1 MSRPLRL
8 ENVGV
13 ITFDCYG
20 TLIDWEGGAQQTLR
34 GLLEKNPALLPAGVP
49 LEEVLDNF
57 FQAWERAQ
65 WDRIHRDYARYRDI
79 ARESVVEVAAVH
91 GLPLGVSEG
100 AAFADAIATWK
111 PFPDT
116 VAALRKLRQAGLRL
130 GIISNIDDDILQ
142 ATIKQLG
149 VEFDLLMTAQQ
160 ARAYKPSAVPFQ
172 RALERLG
179 LPPAEIAHAA
189 FGFEYD
195 IGPAAQLGLRTILV
209 RRSRVE
215 FPPQPVP
222 DLVVAHLAE
231 LASLFD

>member
-1 MSRPLRL
+1 MPRPVRL
-8 ENVGV
+8 QNVQA

-20 TLIDWEGGAQQTLR
+20 TLVDWEGGAQQTLR
-34 GLLEKNPALLPAGVP
+34 RLLEKNAGLLPAGVP
-49 LEEVLDNF
+49 FEEVLDNF

-79 ARESVVEVAAVH
+79 AREAVVEVAAVH

-100 AAFADAIATWK
+100 TVFADAIATWK

-116 VAALRKLRQAGLRL
+116 VAALRKLKQAGLRL
-130 GIISNIDDDILQ
+130 GILSNIDDDILQ
-142 ATIKQLG
+142 ATVKQLG

-160 ARAYKPSAVPFQ
+160 ARAYKPSPVPFQ

-179 LPPAEIAHAA
+179 LPPAQIAHTA

-195 IGPAAQLGLRTILV
+195 IGPAAQLGMRTILV

-231 LASLFD
+231 LASLFE

>member
-1 MSRPLRL
+1 MARPVRL
-8 ENVGV
+8 ENVQV

-20 TLIDWEGGAQQTLR
+20 TLIDWEGGAQQTVR
-34 GLLEKNPALLPAGVP
+34 GLLEKNPGLLPADVP
-49 LEEVLDNF
+49 LDDVLDNF

-79 ARESVVEVAAVH
+79 AREAVVEVAAVQ
-91 GLPLGVSEG
+91 GLPLGVNEG
-100 AAFADAIATWK
+100 TAFADAISTWK

-116 VAALRKLRQAGLRL
+116 LAALRRLKQAGLRL

-142 ATIKQLG
+142 ATVKQLG

-160 ARAYKPSAVPFQ
+160 ARAYKPSPVPFQ

-179 LPPAEIAHAA
+179 LPPAQIAHTA

-195 IGPAAQLGLRTILV
+195 IGPASQLGLRTILV

-215 FPPQPVP
+215 FPSQPLP
-222 DLVVAHLAE
+222 DLVVANLAE
-231 LASLFD
+231 LASLFE